1 MTAPYW
7 RRATHPDATLGTHDV
22 VVVGAGIAGTCAALH
37 LERRGLKVLRVE
49 RGSGLASGA
58 SSRNAGFLMRGAA
71 DNYEVACRE
80 WGRPLARQVWRW
92 TEENLDGLQ
101 SEGIA
106 EADGYRAIPSCLLAL
121 DPVEAA
127 ELRRSVDLLL
137 ADGFKTLWLERGDR
151 SWTDTVARTSNAIG
165 ALVNPADASA
175 NSVKVIE
182 LLAAKLNGWLVPF
195 ADVIQIR
202 QSKSA
207 SASAPIELVT
217 TQGIARAARVLVCTN
232 AYAGQLLP
240 ALAPAVLPRRG
251 QMLAIRD
258 PRLRLDMSYYANR
271 GYEYFRQHAD
281 GTVVVG
287 GCRRRHAQA
296 EVGYEDRTTQDVQR
310 DLEAFA
316 ASILGLPQHDLNV
329 VARWS
334 GVMGFTT
341 DGLPLIGP
349 IAGDWPTG
357 SVWFCGGCTGH
368 GMSLFYRVTQIAV
381 SCMVDDAA
389 NPLPLDRH
397 PFTAGAHA

>member
-1 MTAPYW
+1 MTASYW

-22 VVVGAGIAGTCAALH
+22 VVVGAGIAGTSAALH

-49 RGSGLASGA
+49 RGPGLGSGA

-71 DNYEVACRE
+71 DNYEVACTE

-121 DPVEAA
+121 EPVEAA

-137 ADGFKTLWLERGDR
+137 ADGFKTIWLDPGDR
-151 SWTDTVARTSNAIG
+151 SWTDTVARASKAMG

-175 NSVKVIE
+175 NSVKILE
-182 LLAAKLNGWLVPF
+182 LLAGKLNGPLVPF
-195 ADVIQIR
+195 ADVIEIR
-202 QSKSA
+202 QA
-207 SASAPIELVT
+207 RAGSASAPIELVT
-217 TQGIARAARVLVCTN
+217 TQGVARAARVLVCTN
-232 AYAGQLLP
+232 AYAAQLFNT
-240 ALAPAVLPRRG
+240 LAPAVLPRRG

-287 GCRRRHAQA
+287 GCRREHAET
-296 EVGYEDRTTQDVQR
+296 EVGYEDRTTPSVQR
-310 DLEAFA
+310 DLESFA
-316 ASILGLPQHDLNV
+316 ASMLGLPPREINV
-329 VARWS
+329 IARWS

-349 IAGDWPTG
+349 IAGEWPANA
-357 SVWFCGGCTGH
+357 VWFCGGCTGH
-368 GMSLFYRVTQIAV
+368 GMSLFYRISQIAV
-381 SCMVDDAA
+381 SCMLDGGT
-389 NPLPLDRH
+389 NPLPLDRR
-397 PFTAGAHA
+397 PFAPGGHA